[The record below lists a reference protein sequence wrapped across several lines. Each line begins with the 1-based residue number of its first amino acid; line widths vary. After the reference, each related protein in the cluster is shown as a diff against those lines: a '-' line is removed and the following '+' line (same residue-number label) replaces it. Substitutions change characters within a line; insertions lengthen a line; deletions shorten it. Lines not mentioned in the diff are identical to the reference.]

1 MSETSNVEVNNGT
14 SAAIGEDGGPVK
26 SAKQLK
32 KEAEKAA
39 KLQKLQEKL
48 DKKAAETAA
57 SSTKE
62 KPEVSMVRV
71 VQCIELLMQYQSDL
85 TYLTVQSHRMTLS
98 FHIV

>member
-1 MSETSNVEVNNGT
+1 MLMLVCDSIRMSEKSNAAVNNGT
-14 SAAIGEDGGPVK
+14 PEVGNNGEDGAPVK

-48 DKKAAETAA
+48 DKKAATEAA

-62 KPEVSMVRV
+62 KPEVRIVCM
-71 VQCIELLMQYQSDL
+71 MQ
-85 TYLTVQSHRMTLS
+85 
-98 FHIV
+98 